1 MEIPKFTKIYKI
13 SQLVPNDLFCYFH
26 FRYEEKRLIFFDD
39 VFSIFILFVI
49 HMLILAI

>member
-1 MEIPKFTKIYKI
+1 MEIPKFTYKI
-13 SQLVPNDLFCYFH
+13 SQLVPNDLFCFIY

-39 VFSIFILFVI
+39 VIIFIFISFVI

>member
-26 FRYEEKRLIFFDD
+26 YEEKRLIFFDH
-39 VFSIFILFVI
+39 VISIFILFVI
-49 HMLILAI
+49 LMLILAI